1 MTDLARKRSRTF
13 TTLCVNVDFK
23 DNPDRNRRNR
33 LLEFDTD
40 STWMEVLEDTLE
52 EGNVDV
58 GIRKTDTVTVNLTS
72 KMSTDVFHP
81 SLDDAIDAALCF
93 DKTLRYVTFNVS
105 SFENKDI
112 YSNIAKPTGPV
123 SVSAFDVLMGAA
135 KAPAVVK
142 LPTVKDPRHTGIVYH
157 SVVGVSLQGGLK

>member
-1 MTDLARKRSRTF
+1 
-13 TTLCVNVDFK
+13 
-23 DNPDRNRRNR
+23 
-33 LLEFDTD
+33 
-40 STWMEVLEDTLE
+40 MEVLEDTLE

-112 YSNIAKPTGPV
+112 NSNIAKPTGPV

-135 KAPAVVK
+135 KVLAVVN
-142 LPTVKDPRHTGIVYH
+142 LPTVKDPIHTGIVYH
-157 SVVGVSLQGGLK
+157 PVVGVSLQGGLK

>member
-13 TTLCVNVDFK
+13 TTLCINVDFK
-23 DNPDRNRRNR
+23 DNPDWNKHNR

-58 GIRKTDTVTVNLTS
+58 EIRKTDTVTVNLTS

-81 SLDDAIDAALCF
+81 PLDDAIDAALCF

-112 YSNIAKPTGPV
+112 NSNITKPTIWC
-123 SVSAFDVLMGAA
+123 FDGN
-135 KAPAVVK
+135 
-142 LPTVKDPRHTGIVYH
+142 
-157 SVVGVSLQGGLK
+157 S

>member
-23 DNPDRNRRNR
+23 DNPDRSKRNI

-58 GIRKTDTVTVNLTS
+58 GIRKTYTVTVNLTS
-72 KMSTDVFHP
+72 
-81 SLDDAIDAALCF
+81 
-93 DKTLRYVTFNVS
+93 
-105 SFENKDI
+105 
-112 YSNIAKPTGPV
+112 
-123 SVSAFDVLMGAA
+123 
-135 KAPAVVK
+135 
-142 LPTVKDPRHTGIVYH
+142 
-157 SVVGVSLQGGLK
+157 

>member
-23 DNPDRNRRNR
+23 DNPDRNKRNR
-33 LLEFDTD
+33 PLEFDTD

-58 GIRKTDTVTVNLTS
+58 EIRKTDTVTVNLTS

-81 SLDDAIDAALCF
+81 PLDDAIDAALCF

-105 SFENKDI
+105 SFENKDRH
-112 YSNIAKPTGPV
+112 SNIAKPTGPV

-142 LPTVKDPRHTGIVYH
+142 LLVLIIKPLMLAY
-157 SVVGVSLQGGLK
+157 SQGF

>member
-1 MTDLARKRSRTF
+1 VR
-13 TTLCVNVDFK
+13 NVDFK
-23 DNPDRNRRNR
+23 DNPDRNKRNI

-58 GIRKTDTVTVNLTS
+58 GIRKTYTVTVNLNS
-72 KMSTDVFHP
+72 KMSTDVCHP
-81 SLDDAIDAALCF
+81 PLDDAIDAALCF

-112 YSNIAKPTGPV
+112 NSNIANPTGPV
-123 SVSAFDVLMGAA
+123 SVSAFDVLMEAA

-142 LPTVKDPRHTGIVYH
+142 LPTVKDPMHTGIVYH
-157 SVVGVSLQGGLK
+157 SAVGVSIQGGLK